1 MLLVPVSCAAPP
13 APESGALAI
22 QPEIID
28 ITITGYRSTRDVE
41 GNYDPDRV
49 EATFNWETKKP
60 CYYCFEVRPVDFDYP
75 SNSGGYEKLDV
86 SAPLQEGVKHSRP
99 IVLKSGKVHLYELT
113 IWDKEK
119 NYFTK
124 SDTFWAP
131 VVPKAPPPPAPAP
144 SPAPAPEPAPSPG
157 EVQTPPPASSPVY
170 PNHGITTTKVEPKPG
185 ESGTIVSGSWVK
197 FTIDDLVEKSD
208 TVLIGK
214 VVDIFPSRQV
224 DRPPWIVITDV
235 VIEVER
241 YLYGQSQSTYIAV
254 MVPGGRTEEMIVR
267 VSDQPVFNQGE
278 EVALFL
284 YLQVSGITPPEG
296 FERAEY
302 YMVTGSIQG
311 KPGYSDDIMV
321 TWEGERFTVSEVEQ
335 KIATIHGGE

>member
-1 MLLVPVSCAAPP
+1 MKKLIIGLIVVLLLVPVSCAKLP
-13 APESGALAI
+13 APEPEPRPLPA

-28 ITITGYRSTRDVE
+28 ITITGYHSTHDIE
-41 GNYDPDRV
+41 GNYAPDRV

-60 CYYCFEVRPVDFDYP
+60 CYYYFEVRPVDFDYP

-86 SAPLQEGVKHSRP
+86 SAPLPEGVKHSWP
-99 IVLKSGKVHLYELT
+99 IVLKSGKLHLYVLT
-113 IWDKEK
+113 VWDKEK

-124 SDTFWAP
+124 SDTFLAP

-144 SPAPAPEPAPSPG
+144 SP
-157 EVQTPPPASSPVY
+157 PPASSPGY
-170 PNHGITTTKVEPKPG
+170 PNHGIKTTNVEPRPG
-185 ESGTIVSGSWVK
+185 ESGTIVSGSMVRY
-197 FTIDDLVEKSD
+197 TIDDLVEKSD

-241 YLYGQSQSTYIAV
+241 YLYGQSQSTYITV
-254 MVPGGRTEEMIVR
+254 MVPGGRTEEMVAR
-267 VSDQPVFNQGE
+267 VSDQPVFNLEE

-302 YMVTGSIQG
+302 YIVTGSIQG

-335 KIATIHGGE
+335 KIASIHGGE